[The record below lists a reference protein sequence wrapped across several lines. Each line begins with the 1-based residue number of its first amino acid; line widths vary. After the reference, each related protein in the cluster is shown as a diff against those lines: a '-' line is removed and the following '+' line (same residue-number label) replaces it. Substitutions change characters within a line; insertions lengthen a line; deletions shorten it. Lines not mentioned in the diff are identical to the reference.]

1 MSAGALDRAD
11 RQLDALV
18 EVAGLRIAVDGG
30 RREVVHGVDVAIPRG
45 GTVGF
50 VGESGSGKTLI
61 CRALLG
67 LLPPGVAISGG
78 AIRYGGRDVTR
89 LTDRQW
95 RGLRGADL
103 AAVFQDPAS
112 YLNPSI
118 RVGHQLAEVLRVRMD
133 LRRRDARRRALELLE
148 QLGLH
153 RPELVYGQYTNEL
166 SGGMLQ
172 RVLLAIALAAE
183 PELLIADEAM
193 TALDVTIQAEVLD
206 VLTELQRTTGLTLLV
221 VSHDLAVVAQLC
233 DHVYVLQHG
242 NVVEHG
248 PTRAV
253 LDEQREPYTRRL
265 VASHLA
271 FGVEHVRD
279 EAVA

>member
-1 MSAGALDRAD
+1 MS
-11 RQLDALV
+11 ALV
-18 EVAGLRIAVDGG
+18 EVSGLRITVDNGG
-30 RREVVHGVDVAIPRG
+30 REVVHGVDVEIPRG

-61 CRALLG
+61 CRSLLG
-67 LLPPGVAISGG
+67 LLPPGVEVSGG
-78 AIRYGGRDVTR
+78 ELRYDGRDLTR
-89 LTDRQW
+89 LTDSEW
-95 RGLRGADL
+95 RGLRGTDL

-118 RVGHQLAEVLRVRMD
+118 RVGKQIAEVLRVRVG
-133 LRRRDARRRALELLE
+133 LGRKEAKQRALELLE
-148 QLGLH
+148 QLGLR

-172 RVLLAIALAAE
+172 RVLLATALAAE
-183 PELLIADEAM
+183 PDLLIADEAT

-206 VLTELQRTTGLTLLV
+206 VLTELQETTGLTLLV

-233 DHVYVLQHG
+233 DHVYVLQDG
-242 NVVEHG
+242 RVVEHG
-248 PTRAV
+248 PTAT
-253 LDEQREPYTRRL
+253 LLAEQRDPYTRRL
-265 VASHLA
+265 VESHLA
-271 FGVEHVRD
+271 FGVEHARG